1 MREKNLSKLLDI
13 EKKYIKEDIPKF
25 QSGDIIKVYI
35 KVGEGKTSRTQ
46 IFQGTV
52 IRRRGTGINK
62 TFTVRKISYGIGVER
77 TFPLYSPIIEKI
89 ELVSKGKVRR
99 AKLYYIRKRTGK
111 KAKVRKK
118 VTTKNMTK

>member
-1 MREKNLSKLLDI
+1 LSKLLDI
-13 EKKYIKEDIPKF
+13 EKKYIKEDVPDF
-25 QSGDIIKVYI
+25 QSGDIIKVHI

-46 IFQGTV
+46 FFQGTV
-52 IRRRGTGINK
+52 IRSRGTGINK

-77 TFPLYSPIIEKI
+77 TFPLYSPVIEKI

-99 AKLYYIRKRTGK
+99 AKLYYLRKRTGK